1 MSASKKKILVVE
13 DDRLFS
19 EIYAAKF
26 AEEGFEVR
34 LAGDGED
41 GWKKLHEDRPDVLLL
56 DLVLPKIT
64 GLELLAKLR
73 SHDDPVLRDL
83 PVIIVTNLNQDAFA
97 EEIKGRGVHAYFLKS
112 DVIFSE
118 VLEKVREV
126 TGR

>member
-1 MSASKKKILVVE
+1 MSAPKKKILVVE

-26 AEEGFEVR
+26 AEEGFAVR

-41 GWKKLHEDRPDVLLL
+41 GWNQLHADRPDVLLL

-64 GLELLAKLR
+64 GLELLAKIRL
-73 SHDDPVLRDL
+73 HDDPAIRDL
-83 PVIIVTNLNQDAFA
+83 PVIVVTNLNQDAFA
-97 EEIKGRGVHAYFLKS
+97 EEINGHAVHAYFLKS
-112 DVIFSE
+112 DVIFSQ
-118 VLEKVREV
+118 VLEKVREI